1 MLHASHPTIPS
12 RLEFTMHD
20 INAFFAEQEQHMNLP
35 DEDVDEYIRARLED
49 YRRNRSHVIDH
60 VILAQGH
67 PRKVDTGPEP
77 FLNSD
82 KKGDEQHI
90 SDKEVPM
97 QLKRKLTKPELRA
110 QGKKPKLYEIPNVT
124 TSGAPMLPTVFS
136 RSDNA
141 EHAANHAIASS
152 VKSRSK
158 GKGVNQIPQL
168 TARRN
173 GDAPVETTS
182 SSFIRYTNC
191 EPVDASSIANSSR
204 IPSCNVESSA
214 YEHGA
219 AKLPVVG
226 SGSHITKPTMHHEGD
241 SDAKYLS
248 PARLMPHDTTAQTR
262 KSRVAKLVAHDA
274 INEEPTNG
282 NSPEARILD
291 HYHEASVENEKFQ
304 SFAPELGMPNPQSE
318 LLEPSPT
325 NTSNMTSP
333 RNSPLGASRHS
344 SIPSS
349 DPGGIPPL
357 SRATVVKHPK
367 VRKTVSSSRSKANI
381 SKQNKDQKNKGKSAL
396 VTPLEYAQKLN
407 SDLPKKRKSDYL
419 KGKQI
424 LYVGGDMQYAGVLTR
439 GRMDYIIKHGGTL
452 VPSYDPTT
460 VTHIVTDATTRP
472 TLKALGLKSLK
483 EIPDNIPTVTWSWV
497 ISGYGRLGYKLRG
510 KHDEEA
516 NDTKGKANAI
526 DDDESLL
533 DFEFLHAAFPQR
545 IHAGR
550 SWQKRGQGN
559 LVQTKAQVTA
569 STDDL
574 GGDSSHISSFT
585 EDHLTKNQQPL
596 AAMLVVLPPAP
607 HTFVPTGKAS
617 STARHNNDQS
627 NHKPQSN
634 TEDPLAEFYEKARA
648 EREQA
653 RGLGQSETDESDQ
666 EKEFSKP
673 AHVPRRGFTCDRKEP
688 EQRGCMNQDIIEKLE
703 ELMELHKAKL
713 GEDDRWRVY
722 SYSKCIRALRNYP
735 KKIKSF
741 NEARSIT
748 GVGEKTA
755 RKIMEIIETGD
766 LRRIGYEKT
775 DDVEAVNLFQGIYG
789 VGRQIAYM
797 WYNNGCR
804 TLDDVR
810 ARKGGIKL
818 SHAQEVGLQFY
829 DDINDRM
836 PRSEAESIFNLIR
849 PIALELDEHL
859 YIDIMGSFRRG
870 KATCGDIDIIVTRPT
885 SDGITHAGL
894 LPELL
899 ARLHAAKILTED
911 LALPD
916 DFSALELCYRGLCKR
931 PEPDAKHRRI
941 DILCVP
947 WENRGAAL
955 LYYTGD
961 DIFNRAMRMKAN
973 VLGYSLN
980 QRGLYGG
987 VVRDPRNRRV
997 KISEGNIVAS
1007 ETEEEIFKILGVPW
1021 QEPHERVRG

>member
-1 MLHASHPTIPS
+1 MPS
-12 RLEFTMHD
+12 L
-20 INAFFAEQEQHMNLP
+20 Q
-35 DEDVDEYIRARLED
+35 
-49 YRRNRSHVIDH
+49 
-60 VILAQGH
+60 
-67 PRKVDTGPEP
+67 
-77 FLNSD
+77 
-82 KKGDEQHI
+82 
-90 SDKEVPM
+90 
-97 QLKRKLTKPELRA
+97 
-110 QGKKPKLYEIPNVT
+110 
-124 TSGAPMLPTVFS
+124 S
-136 RSDNA
+136 R
-141 EHAANHAIASS
+141 
-152 VKSRSK
+152 
-158 GKGVNQIPQL
+158 
-168 TARRN
+168 
-173 GDAPVETTS
+173 
-182 SSFIRYTNC
+182 
-191 EPVDASSIANSSR
+191 
-204 IPSCNVESSA
+204 
-214 YEHGA
+214 
-219 AKLPVVG
+219 
-226 SGSHITKPTMHHEGD
+226 
-241 SDAKYLS
+241 
-248 PARLMPHDTTAQTR
+248 
-262 KSRVAKLVAHDA
+262 
-274 INEEPTNG
+274 
-282 NSPEARILD
+282 
-291 HYHEASVENEKFQ
+291 
-304 SFAPELGMPNPQSE
+304 SE
-318 LLEPSPT
+318 LLEPSAT
-325 NTSNMTSP
+325 NTSNITSP
-333 RNSPLGASRHS
+333 SNSPLGASRHS
-344 SIPSS
+344 STPASLPS
-349 DPGGIPPL
+349 DPEGIASS
-357 SRATVVKHPK
+357 SRAIVVKFPK
-367 VRKTVSSSRSKANI
+367 VRKTVSSSRNKADV
-381 SKQNKDQKNKGKSAL
+381 SKQNKHKGKPAL

-407 SDLPKKRKSDYL
+407 LDLSKKRKSDYL

-424 LYVGGDMQYAGVLTR
+424 LYIGGDMQYAGVQTR

-472 TLKALGLKSLK
+472 TLKALRLKSLK

-497 ISGYGRLGYKLRG
+497 ISGYGR
-510 KHDEEA
+510 
-516 NDTKGKANAI
+516 KAKAT

-545 IHAGR
+545 IDAGR
-550 SWQKRGQGN
+550 SWQKRGQGK
-559 LVQTKAQVTA
+559 LVQAKGQVSA
-569 STDDL
+569 SANDL
-574 GGDSSHISSFT
+574 GGDFSRISSFT
-585 EDHLTKNQQPL
+585 DDHQTEDHQGL
-596 AAMLVVLPPAP
+596 APKLVVLPPAP
-607 HTFVPTGKAS
+607 LTFVPTGKAS
-617 STARHNNDQS
+617 STAHHNNNQS
-627 NHKPQSN
+627 SHIHKPQSN

-648 EREQA
+648 ERDQD
-653 RGLGQSETDESDQ
+653 RGLGQGETDESDQ
-666 EKEFSKP
+666 EEEFSKP
-673 AHVPRRGFTCDRKEP
+673 AQGFTCDRKEP
-688 EQRGCMNQDIIEKLE
+688 EQRECVNQDIIDKLK

-735 KKIKSF
+735 NKIKSF
-741 NEARSIT
+741 NEARSIN

-775 DDVEAVNLFQGIYG
+775 DDVEAINLFQGIYG
-789 VGRQIAYM
+789 VGRQIASM

-818 SHAQEVGLQFY
+818 SHAQEIGLQFY

-836 PRSEAESIFNLIR
+836 PRSEAESIFNLIK

-870 KATCGDIDIIVTRPT
+870 KATCGDIDILVTRPT
-885 SDGITHAGL
+885 SDGMTHAGL

-931 PEPDAKHRRI
+931 SEPDAKRRRI

-980 QRGLYGG
+980 QRGLYAG

-997 KISEGNIVAS
+997 KISAGVIVAS
-1007 ETEEEIFKILGVPW
+1007 ETEEEVFKILGMPW